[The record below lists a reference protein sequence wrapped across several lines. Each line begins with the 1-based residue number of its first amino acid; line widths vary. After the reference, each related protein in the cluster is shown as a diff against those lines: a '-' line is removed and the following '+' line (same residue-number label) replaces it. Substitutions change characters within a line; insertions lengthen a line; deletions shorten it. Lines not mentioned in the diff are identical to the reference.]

1 MKPKWIMRAGKGGG
15 SYPLPPSSFFPRGG
29 ATSTRCGG
37 GNSPLW
43 VRLSAPNRWKEME
56 KGNLT
61 FGADSGGA
69 TAQSLSV
76 PQTPEGIFMENLDY
90 RGGE

>member
-1 MKPKWIMRAGKGGG
+1 
-15 SYPLPPSSFFPRGG
+15 
-29 ATSTRCGG
+29 
-37 GNSPLW
+37 
-43 VRLSAPNRWKEME
+43 ME

-76 PQTPEGIFMENLDY
+76 PQTPEGIFTRNLDY